1 MDDDGLGAAKT
12 IELPKD
18 FLDVLAAE
26 IAIPVSPERLA
37 AALSSHAKTH
47 AALMRVRAIPLQYSP
62 TYVEPLT
69 ALRWIERGGHS
80 VE

>member
-1 MDDDGLGAAKT
+1 MDKQDVESANAVA
-12 IELPKD
+12 LPND
-18 FLDVLAAE
+18 YVQALAAE
-26 IAIPVSPERLA
+26 IAIPVEPDRLQ
-37 AALSSHAKTH
+37 AALSAHARTH
-47 AALMRVRAIPLQYSP
+47 DALMRVRSIPLQYSP